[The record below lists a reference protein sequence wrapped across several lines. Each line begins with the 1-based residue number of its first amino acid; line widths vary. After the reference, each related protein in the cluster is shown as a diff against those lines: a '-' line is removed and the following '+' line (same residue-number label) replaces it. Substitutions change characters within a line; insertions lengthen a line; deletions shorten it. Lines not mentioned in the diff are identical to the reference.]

1 MRTKQII
8 GRKDLFSFY
17 LFKVKYNIPLKIG
30 EFYTIYNLPTDCP
43 KDSEM
48 AEIQVEFSL
57 FRVLLFQLYEKW
69 YNFSDPD
76 LLYNYN
82 VNSQKSKQ
90 IIVAGHSGMFG
101 RRLSYFNNTLFNS
114 LPLNN
119 YNDNNF
125 KLYLIYIKNNINCMN
140 NHVNNS
146 ISIVSYNWNNKN
158 LNSEN
163 STYIATISES
173 LGQSVGKLYIV

>member
-1 MRTKQII
+1 MLGSGGLISRGGYGGI
-8 GRKDLFSFY
+8 D
-17 LFKVKYNIPLKIG
+17 PLSNFHGGAGSGGKILIKSCTDNFDG
-30 EFYTIYNLPTDCP
+30 IVDNKGGLTLLPLNYT
-43 KDSEM
+43 
-48 AEIQVEFSL
+48 V
-57 FRVLLFQLYEKW
+57 LYEKW

-90 IIVAGHSGMFG
+90 IIFAGHSGLFG

-125 KLYLIYIKNNINCMN
+125 KLYLIYIKNNVNCMN

-146 ISIVSYNWNNKN
+146 ISIVSYNWNNKTI
-158 LNSEN
+158 NSEN
-163 STYIATISES
+163 STYISAISES
-173 LGQSVGKLYIV
+173 LGHSVGKLYIL